1 MIHHNKAVLA
11 LLALLF
17 IVSCKNSK
25 IECVQQDTISSMASR
40 EYRQLDPLLVLELPE
55 AEVHFLQQYPDRAE
69 RNSDTLFVYLR
80 NGTTKIYTNTAL
92 DTERQKKYRFYG
104 QIDGLPYL
112 LITIEE
118 YEDFSISLLHD
129 STGSEY
135 VLESRPY
142 LSPDKHHFVTSYN
155 NMVDESFN
163 VTKVW
168 SIDDHT
174 VALKFEQ
181 RIPDCSSVS
190 VEWLTDRAFRYRARY
205 RSSANEDTIVIAN
218 IDGEWRQQ

>member
-1 MIHHNKAVLA
+1 M
-11 LLALLF
+11 
-17 IVSCKNSK
+17 
-25 IECVQQDTISSMASR
+25 DTR
-40 EYRQLDPLLVLELPE
+40 EYRHLDPLHVLGLPD

-80 NGTTKIYTNTAL
+80 NGTTRTFTNTAL
-92 DTERQKKYRFYG
+92 DTERQKKYQFYG
-104 QIDGLPYL
+104 LIDGLPYL
-112 LITIEE
+112 LITVEE